1 MPMTTLMARG
11 GLLLSA
17 ISVAMVMA
25 TEVSLAAEVSPSS
38 AEAESRLSLEE
49 PGALPQ
55 AGLPLSPISE
65 KPEPNLPDAK
75 PASLS
80 PVWPISPLDIATVAH
95 EPSEPADA
103 SPIDAGFR
111 LDGAMST
118 QANDLALSVVA
129 LGDGLVPAPAPAP
142 TLAQT
147 PDAPTTNLRQTAR
160 NPIANLISVPFQNN
174 TTFRV
179 PPYDRT

>member
-1 MPMTTLMARG
+1 
-11 GLLLSA
+11 
-17 ISVAMVMA
+17 
-25 TEVSLAAEVSPSS
+25 
-38 AEAESRLSLEE
+38 
-49 PGALPQ
+49 
-55 AGLPLSPISE
+55 
-65 KPEPNLPDAK
+65 
-75 PASLS
+75 
-80 PVWPISPLDIATVAH
+80 
-95 EPSEPADA
+95 
-103 SPIDAGFR
+103 
-111 LDGAMST
+111 MST